1 MAINPQKQA
10 ARKFVEYWTFN
21 RPGSEKSGCQQ
32 YWNMLLGELL
42 GMDDLASGIRYE
54 VPVQVPT
61 APGAK
66 HQAPSTKYLDAW
78 IPSTRVLIEQKSRG
92 VKLDAPQPGHDDM
105 TPFEQAKFYDDHRP
119 FDEKARWIVTC
130 NFDEIWIYDQA
141 KPLAEPEKI
150 ALGSLPKEVHRL
162 AFLVN
167 SEVKKVARRE
177 LEISVQAGKIVGT
190 LYDALLKQYAE
201 PDSPETLKALNK
213 LCVRLVFCFY
223 AEDADIFD
231 KNVFQKLVAAT
242 PAASLRI
249 TLLRLFQ
256 VLDTP
261 LDKRDK
267 YLEPELAAFPYTNGG
282 LYKDATE
289 DEIPPMTEEIKK
301 LLVSSSDFDWNG
313 INTTIFGAL
322 FESTL
327 NPETRRAGGMV
338 YTSSENI
345 HKQIDPLF
353 LNDLERRFEEVVGG
367 SAVSSKPP
375 YRAGDV
381 DGRAV
386 STRPPLSKAQRKELL
401 ELQDYIASLLFLDP
415 ASGSGNF
422 LTETYTSLRRLEN
435 RIIAAIQGDQPELDL
450 GLRVKVSI
458 NQFHGIEINDFAV
471 TVAKTAMWITEAK
484 MARETAE
491 ILHRDAD
498 FLPLKDYDGI
508 VEGNA
513 LRMDWNEVKRTAA
526 VKNDI
531 AITVID
537 TPVDFR
543 SAKVH
548 LLDLKRNHTV
558 VENADGVRFR
568 FTNQVMKALSDKARD
583 QSVGKT
589 AHWAAVGNI
598 ERLCKASVA
607 LWTEKPRNGSTDI
620 LHYEKHGAA
629 FSFGGSNYI
638 AKITSK
644 AYPGEDGVVTYSVE
658 AISVENNFARGIAD
672 AISKKQ
678 HLDPSD
684 ESRILNFVEAVKGAA
699 KPYSYIIGNPPFVGA
714 SMMTAEQKKEAV
726 EIFGKGRRVNS
737 IDYVGAW
744 YCKAAELMQGSG
756 TKAAFVSTNSIT
768 QGEQVAALWGKLLG
782 EYGVEI
788 DFAWRTFRWDNESFD
803 KAHVHCVIIGF
814 HCCGGHGV
822 TALPS
827 VGNSVLSRGRAVA
840 LRPPKTIFDEKGNR
854 HEVQNINPY
863 LVDAPNIVIESRGNA
878 LCDVPK
884 MTYGNKPSDGGNL
897 ILSQEERDELLADEE
912 LSVLG
917 KSESPDGRLT
927 LADCVRRYV
936 GARDFINN
944 DEKRYCLWLKGV
956 APSVYRGNKE
966 IMRRLEGVREMR
978 LKSSA
983 APTRALAEMP
993 YLFFSTPQTDGNYLL
1008 VPEVSSEQR
1017 AYVPMGFLD
1026 SSTIAA
1032 NTVSIVPNATLCYFG
1047 VLTSSVHMAWMRTVC
1062 GRLEMRY
1069 RYSAAIVYNNFPWPE
1084 RSRGTRDPTADEGRG
1099 ERPAR
1104 PQDEIAATAQGIL
1117 DARALYPDS
1126 SLADLYDPLTMPP
1139 ELRKAHAA
1147 NDAAVLKAYGW
1158 PTDLSEPEIVS
1169 RLFDMYEKLTAKEVD
1184 QDGNSLGSR

>member
-10 ARKFVEYWTFN
+10 AKQFAEYWTFN

-32 YWNMLLGELL
+32 YWNMLLGNVL
-42 GMDDLASGIRYE
+42 GMTDLAGGIRYE
-54 VPVQVPT
+54 VPVQLK
-61 APGAK
+61 GA
-66 HQAPSTKYLDAW
+66 TKFLDAW

-92 VKLDAPQPGHDDM
+92 VKLDAPQAGHDGM

-141 KPLAEPEKI
+141 KPLDPPEKI
-150 ALGSLPKEVHRL
+150 RIANLPKEFTRL
-162 AFLVN
+162 AFLVDT
-167 SEVKKVARRE
+167 EVKKIAKRE
-177 LEISVQAGKIVGT
+177 LEISVRAGKIVGT

-231 KNVFQKLVAAT
+231 KNIFQKLVMAT
-242 PAASLRI
+242 SANDLRRK
-249 TLLRLFQ
+249 LLTLFQ

-261 LDKRDK
+261 VDKRDK

-282 LYKDATE
+282 LYRNATE
-289 DEIPPMTEEIKK
+289 DEIPPMTEEIRK
-301 LLVSSSDFDWNG
+301 LLISSSDFDWNG

-327 NPETRRAGGMV
+327 NPVTRRAGGMV

-345 HKQIDPLF
+345 HKLIDPLF
-353 LNDLERRFEEVVGG
+353 LNELERRYEEIVGG
-367 SAVSSKPP
+367 PAVSS
-375 YRAGDV
+375 
-381 DGRAV
+381 
-386 STRPPLSKAQRKELL
+386 RPPLTKAQRKALL
-401 ELQDYIASLLFLDP
+401 ELQDYLASLLFLDP

-435 RIIAAIQGDQPELDL
+435 RIIAAIQGDQLELDL

-471 TVAKTAMWITEAK
+471 TVAKTAMWISEAK
-484 MARETAE
+484 MACETAE

-513 LRMDWNEVKRTAA
+513 LRMDWNKVKRIAA
-526 VKNDI
+526 GKNGI

-548 LLDLKRNHTV
+548 LLDLKRNHAV
-558 VENADGVRFR
+558 VENADGVKFR

-583 QSVGKT
+583 QSVGKS

-598 ERLCKASVA
+598 ERLCKVSVA
-607 LWTEKPRNGSTDI
+607 LWNEKPRNGSTDI
-620 LHYEKHGAA
+620 LHYAKHGAA

-684 ESRILNFVEAVKGAA
+684 ESRILNFVEAVKGAS

-726 EIFGKGRRVNS
+726 EIFGKGKRVNS
-737 IDYVGAW
+737 VDYVGAW
-744 YCKAAELMQGSG
+744 YYKAAELMQGSG

-814 HCCGGHGV
+814 HAKTDGGIV
-822 TALPS
+822 DAALPD
-827 VGNSVLSRGRAVA
+827 VGRAVPTK
-840 LRPPKTIFDEKGNR
+840 PPQRVKVIFDENGGR
-854 HEVQNINPY
+854 HEVRNVNPY
-863 LVDAPNIVIESRGNA
+863 LVDAPNTVIESRGSA
-878 LCDVPK
+878 ICDVPK
-884 MTYGNKPSDGGNL
+884 MTYGNKPSDGGHL
-897 ILSQEERDELLADEE
+897 ILSQEERDVLLKDDPA
-912 LSVLG
+912 VG
-917 KSESPDGRLT
+917 
-927 LADCVRRYV
+927 DCVRRYV
-936 GARDFINN
+936 GSQDFINN
-944 DEKRYCLWLKGV
+944 GEKRYCLWLKGV
-956 APSVYRGNKE
+956 APSKYRGNKE
-966 IMRRLEGVREMR
+966 IMRRLEAVREMR

-983 APTRALAEMP
+983 APTRNLADSP
-993 YLFFSTPQTDGNYLL
+993 YLFFSAPQTEGAYLL
-1008 VPEVSSEQR
+1008 VPEVSSER
-1017 AYVPMGFLD
+1017 RPYVPLGFMD
-1026 SSTIAA
+1026 ASVIAA
-1032 NTVSIVPNATLCYFG
+1032 NTVSIVSGATLYHFG

-1062 GRLEMRY
+1062 GRLKSDY

-1084 RSRGTRDPTADEGRG
+1084 SVGAECPTPRANSKV
-1099 ERPAR
+1099 
-1104 PQDEIAATAQGIL
+1104 EIEKTAQGIL
-1117 DARALYPDS
+1117 AARALYPGS
-1126 SLADLYDPLTMPP
+1126 SLADLYDPLTMPQ

-1158 PTDLSEPEIVS
+1158 PADLSEPENVS
-1169 RLFDMYEKLTAKEVD
+1169 RLFDMYAKLTTKEGKR
-1184 QDGNSLGSR
+1184 Q